1 MTRIETTQYTVVSN
15 VENGVTGFILARYVF
30 ENQDSMVKSYWSGM
44 GWTAQ
49 RAYSTVFE
57 NREIAKKRLAEMF
70 PA

>member
-15 VENGVTGFILARYVF
+15 VEDNVTGFILVRYVF
-30 ENQDSMVKSYWSGM
+30 ENEDKVTKNYWSGM

-57 NREIAKKRLAEMF
+57 NREAGKKRLAEMF